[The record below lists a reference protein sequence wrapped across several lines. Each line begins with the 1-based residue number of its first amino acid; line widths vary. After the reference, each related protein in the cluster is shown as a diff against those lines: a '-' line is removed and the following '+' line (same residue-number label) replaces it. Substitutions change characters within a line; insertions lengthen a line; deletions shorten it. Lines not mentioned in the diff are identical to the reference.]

1 MLALLLTLAHAQA
14 APSPSRWEGLPT
26 DIVAEHVF
34 AVPPEVVTAA
44 LGDLARVGVVVPRD
58 CVGRWEVG
66 QRTSGEGATA
76 AVRYDIALMHRS
88 LALTVSRIVP
98 GRYVDWDH
106 PGRKGFVTRFT
117 VAPVS
122 PAGDTAQEAGTAA
135 PPATRVTMQSFF
147 TGPTC
152 PLRRYYHRV
161 MKPEWEACQ
170 ARTLVALDQALRSG
184 D

>member
-1 MLALLLTLAHAQA
+1 
-14 APSPSRWEGLPT
+14 
-26 DIVAEHVF
+26 
-34 AVPPEVVTAA
+34 
-44 LGDLARVGVVVPRD
+44 
-58 CVGRWEVG
+58 VGRWEVG

-76 AVRYDIALMHRS
+76 AVRYDIGLMHRS

-117 VAPVS
+117 VAPLEGA
-122 PAGDTAQEAGTAA
+122 PAEGGPADGAA
-135 PPATRVTMQSFF
+135 APATRVTMQSYF
-147 TGPTC
+147 TGPQW

-170 ARTLVALDQALRSG
+170 ARTLAALDQALRSG
-184 D
+184 R

>member
-1 MLALLLTLAHAQA
+1 MVSLLLFLSHAQA
-14 APSPSRWEGLPT
+14 APSPWAGLST

-34 AVPPEVVTAA
+34 ASAPEVVTAA
-44 LGDLARVGVVVPRD
+44 LGDLSRVGAAVPRD

-66 QRTSGEGATA
+66 QRTKGEGATA
-76 AVRYDIALMHRS
+76 AVRYDIGLMHRS
-88 LALTVSRIVP
+88 LALTVSRVVP

-117 VAPVS
+117 VLPIEGAPID
-122 PAGDTAQEAGTAA
+122 GEAAT
-135 PPATRVTMQSFF
+135 ATRVTMQSFF
-147 TGPTC
+147 TGPPW

-170 ARTLVALDQALRSG
+170 ARTLAALDASLRAG